1 LKDIKHFDIKNPLS
15 GATGEVNGAT
25 YMLMQREDDIEQ
37 VIKRMIDM
45 YFEGYDLN
53 NDDIQEYIFKQ
64 YNIYPLVLSETL
76 YIQKKVSEG
85 INAKLRNH
93 R

>member
-1 LKDIKHFDIKNPLS
+1 
-15 GATGEVNGAT
+15 
-25 YMLMQREDDIEQ
+25 MLMQREYDIEKA
-37 VIKRMIDM
+37 IKRMIDM

-53 NDDIQEYIFKQ
+53 NDDIQEYIVKQ
-64 YNIYPLVLSETL
+64 YNIYPLVLSDTL